1 MPLDFGDSKEDKE
14 KEMKIQKNPFW
25 MKVTWKTLIK

>member
-14 KEMKIQKNPFW
+14 KEMLQKNPFL